1 MLFYVCVSQTLSLS
15 LLDVFLKR
23 TVELLIQLSWA
34 RTGETEVLAHDRVL
48 IILTEDRLLFLIT
61 TVIDEFYVISFY
73 LKKYRFS
80 GFLIRLCFHG
90 IVNTPRHPS
99 PPHTHIQ
106 K

>member
-15 LLDVFLKR
+15 LSDVFLQR

-34 RTGETEVLAHDRVL
+34 RTGKTEVLAHDRVL

-73 LKKYRFS
+73 LKN
-80 GFLIRLCFHG
+80 ID
-90 IVNTPRHPS
+90 
-99 PPHTHIQ
+99 
-106 K
+106 

>member
-15 LLDVFLKR
+15 LLDVFLKG

-34 RTGETEVLAHDRVL
+34 RTGETEVLGHDRVL

-73 LKKYRFS
+73 LKN
-80 GFLIRLCFHG
+80 ID
-90 IVNTPRHPS
+90 
-99 PPHTHIQ
+99 
-106 K
+106 